1 MERSVTERSMT
12 ERSVTE
18 YRSDGVNG
26 EDRVQQMSDR
36 EVELL
41 SRFQD
46 AEYSVVLQLIYSKE
60 SQLPNAEHNHG
71 N

>member
-1 MERSVTERSMT
+1 MT
-12 ERSVTE
+12 ELER
-18 YRSDGVNG
+18 DGVL
-26 EDRVQQMSDR
+26 EYQSDRVNGVDRIQQMSDR

-60 SQLPNAEHNHG
+60 SQLPNAENNHG